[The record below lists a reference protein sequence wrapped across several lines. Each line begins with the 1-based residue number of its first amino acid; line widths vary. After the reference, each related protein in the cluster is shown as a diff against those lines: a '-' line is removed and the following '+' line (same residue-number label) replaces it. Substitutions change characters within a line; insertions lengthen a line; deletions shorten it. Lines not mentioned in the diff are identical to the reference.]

1 MLSWFKKTKSA
12 PAPAPAPAPEPA
24 PAPVAPPP
32 PAPPR
37 ASNAAVALAQRWDAS
52 IEQIRAQLRAVLDE
66 AVAASEPLIAAI
78 RTDLT
83 PLVLPWNTITPRVH
97 ALREELSHAWN
108 KISDEMSAS
117 GAFSHE
123 AMYAEGCKRDLAG
136 CDLELMHERALG
148 SVMARA
154 AERMLALALAS
165 DAAVHA
171 CNHCGAQLD
180 RVTAVSRSLNVN
192 CAYCTALNT
201 VHPGDA
207 MRMFAASGALHLAAD
222 EAREAGEAMRRLET
236 QLRQYRDK
244 TAVPLAMLV
253 ELEATTYGYWSRR
266 LEVEARY
273 NPDDAPYIP
282 AKLERHMKDATRT
295 LRQYWQ
301 WRDYEAAGRPP
312 IG

>member
-12 PAPAPAPAPEPA
+12 PAAPAPAPEPV
-24 PAPVAPPP
+24 PVAPPP
-32 PAPPR
+32 PAAPPPI
-37 ASNAAVALAQRWDAS
+37 SNAAVALVQRWDAS
-52 IEQIRAQLRAVLDE
+52 IEQIRARLRAVLDE
-66 AVAASEPLIAAI
+66 AVAASEPLIAAT

-97 ALREELSHAWN
+97 ALREELSEAWN
-108 KISDEMSAS
+108 KISDEMSDS

-136 CDLELMHERALG
+136 ADLELMHERALG
-148 SVMARA
+148 AVMARA

-192 CAYCTALNT
+192 CAYCTSLNT

-222 EAREAGEAMRRLET
+222 EARDAGDAMRRLET

-244 TAVPLAMLV
+244 AAVPLGLLV
-253 ELEATTYGYWSRR
+253 ELEATTYGYWSKR
-266 LEVEARY
+266 LEAEARY
-273 NPDDAPYIP
+273 NPDDAPYVP
-282 AKLERHMKDATRT
+282 AKLERHMKDAART

-312 IG
+312 LG